1 MLVYEENKLENILHK
16 CVIVILYIFYNHEL
30 TDKIY

>member
-1 MLVYEENKLENILHK
+1 MLVYEENKLENILYK
-16 CVIVILYIFYNHEL
+16 RVIVILYIFHNHEL